1 MSDVISDLRRKEQQI
16 QELKN
21 RESRRQGQEDT
32 LKKQLHDE
40 FGLDGVQA
48 GTAQLSSMN
57 TEITQIEAD
66 LAALN
71 TELEGIIQ
79 AAIAPSTGG
88 ANGSQQ

>member
-1 MSDVISDLRRKEQQI
+1 MDVIAQLRRKEQQI

-48 GTAQLSSMN
+48 GTDQLSSMN

-66 LAALN
+66 LVALN

-79 AAIAPSTGG
+79 AAIAPSTGE